1 MLSCVPLYMHHTL
14 SFEISSTELV
24 LNFFK
29 HINWCPVYVS
39 MLDFR
44 AWVWNSLPGPELG
57 NASYICCEKVLDH
70 RVELSFQPNG
80 KGTEW
85 DWKGW
90 GNASSIMKMAGVWM
104 WCNSHYFGIKTASVE
119 GDTSEGPCSWCI
131 RPGFGHQSFWRY
143 VYMAVTQESSGYL
156 WKSMFGYQEQRDC
169 CREVFGLMCWICTAA
184 VLQGSVELKTE
195 KT

>member
-14 SFEISSTELV
+14 SFEISSTVLV

-39 MLDFR
+39 MLDFC

-70 RVELSFQPNG
+70 RVELSFQPSGN
-80 KGTEW
+80 GTEW

-90 GNASSIMKMAGVWM
+90 GNASSIIKVAGVWM

-119 GDTSEGPCSWCI
+119 GDTSEGPYSWCI
-131 RPGFGHQSFWRY
+131 RPEFGHQSFWRY
-143 VYMAVTQESSGYL
+143 VYMAVSTGELRLSLKNHIWIPGAPWLLQRGVWPRVLDLYCCSSPG
-156 WKSMFGYQEQRDC
+156 
-169 CREVFGLMCWICTAA
+169 
-184 VLQGSVELKTE
+184 
-195 KT
+195 